1 LSRAVTNYDPS
12 SDSDKP
18 QSATTNRRTSQSLTA
33 TFELQH
39 ILFRPVS
46 THFLKPTVST
56 SYMARVHRVAAYT
69 SVFLALYLLAI
80 FSVIPIPLID
90 ADVSAQILPLIPWWL
105 LVAFGSYSLWSLGWG
120 VFTFRD
126 CPEAYHELL
135 KEINDAKNDLRGR
148 GVTVD

>member
-1 LSRAVTNYDPS
+1 
-12 SDSDKP
+12 
-18 QSATTNRRTSQSLTA
+18 
-33 TFELQH
+33 
-39 ILFRPVS
+39 
-46 THFLKPTVST
+46 
-56 SYMARVHRVAAYT
+56 MARAHRVAAYT
-69 SVFLALYLLAI
+69 SVFLALYLLAL